1 MRTFRR
7 CLETARH
14 QSSACGEIIVV
25 DRFSDDGLASF
36 ARANGA
42 TVIQSEANRSRARNI
57 GLQKASSEGV
67 LFIDADM
74 ILPPTLVEECEIE
87 LERYDALIIPEE
99 SVGVGFWAECKA
111 MERKNYVGDE
121 IMEAARCF
129 RRRALT
135 RLKGYTNILESGEDW
150 DLHNR
155 AVASGLNIGRTCSTI
170 QHDEGML
177 SLSSLIRKK
186 YSYGKSF
193 ERYLQS
199 NQD

>member
-87 LERYDALIIPEE
+87 LEGYDASIIAEE
-99 SVGVGFWAECKA
+99 SVGGGCCAECKG
-111 MERKNYVGDE
+111 MVRKNCVGDE

-129 RRRALT
+129 GRGALT
-135 RLKGYTNILESGEDW
+135 RVKEYTRDLESGE
-150 DLHNR
+150 
-155 AVASGLNIGRTCSTI
+155 G
-170 QHDEGML
+170 
-177 SLSSLIRKK
+177 
-186 YSYGKSF
+186 
-193 ERYLQS
+193 
-199 NQD
+199 